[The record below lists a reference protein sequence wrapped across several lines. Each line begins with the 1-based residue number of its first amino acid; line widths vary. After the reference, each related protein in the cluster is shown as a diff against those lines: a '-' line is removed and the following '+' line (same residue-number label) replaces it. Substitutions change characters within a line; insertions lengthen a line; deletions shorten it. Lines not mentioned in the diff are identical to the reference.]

1 MDKQN
6 FIHGYVTLLVI
17 LFALRVI
24 VRLCLLSGSDYP
36 RSITYSR
43 GDDAISVFFGVISVA
58 VLLWALS

>member
-1 MDKQN
+1 MDKEN
-6 FIHGYVTLLVI
+6 FIHGYLTLVVV

-24 VRLCLLSGSDYP
+24 VKLCMLSGSEYP

-43 GDDAISVFFGVISVA
+43 GDDAISVFFGAISVV